1 MDTGDLTTTTTR
13 VSLESLPASTL
24 IRAQTD
30 MQQTMEQKFRC
41 IDSTQN
47 IILQETEHSLQTV
60 NNDISELSHWLEDL
74 SLENE
79 KLEKKLQK
87 QWSRPDYMENLSRR
101 RNILFHNMPK
111 KRQNET
117 WEDCERVVRGVIK
130 DWKSVQTYSSIVH
143 TVWDHRS
150 SSVYRTTKTKP

>member
-1 MDTGDLTTTTTR
+1 
-13 VSLESLPASTL
+13 
-24 IRAQTD
+24 
-30 MQQTMEQKFRC
+30 MQHTMVQKFRC
-41 IDSTQN
+41 IASTQN
-47 IILQETEHSLQTV
+47 TRLQEMEHSLQTV
-60 NNDISELSHWLEDL
+60 NDDITELSHSLKDL

-79 KLEKKLQK
+79 KLWKELQK

-117 WEDCERVVRGVIK
+117 WDDCERAVRGVIK
-130 DWKSVQTYSSIVH
+130 DWKWVQTYRSIVH

-150 SSVYRTTKTKP
+150 SSGCRTTKTKT

>member
-1 MDTGDLTTTTTR
+1 
-13 VSLESLPASTL
+13 
-24 IRAQTD
+24 

-79 KLEKKLQK
+79 KLGKKLQK

-101 RNILFHNMPK
+101 RNILFRNMPK

-130 DWKSVQTYSSIVH
+130 D
-143 TVWDHRS
+143 
-150 SSVYRTTKTKP
+150 